1 MTAPGGQEIE
11 PGKTQKLVVS
21 ISARN
26 MRGDYT
32 KNIEVET
39 NDPAMPVLKLTMNA
53 KIVEVL
59 SIVPMEIDFGPVK
72 VGSINK
78 KMITITNK
86 GKEPITI
93 TSISANPSNVL
104 FVSQQGKVKLD
115 AGKSISVELRYQPT
129 QIDKFFFGLFHV
141 ETDQENIKTK
151 DARIRAKVVG
161 N

>member
-11 PGKTQKLVVS
+11 QGKTQKLVVS

-39 NDPAMPVLKLTMNA
+39 NDPAMPVLKLTMKA

-59 SIVPMEIDFGPVK
+59 SIVPMEIDFGKVQ

-86 GKEPITI
+86 GKVPITI
-93 TSISANPSNVL
+93 TSISANPSSVL
-104 FVSQQGKVKLD
+104 SVSQQGKMKLEP
-115 AGKSISVELRYQPT
+115 GKAMSVELRYQPT
-129 QIDKFFFGLFHV
+129 QIDNFFFSLFHV
-141 ETDQENIKTK
+141 ETDQENIKAK
-151 DARIRAKVVG
+151 DARIRAKVVA

>member
-39 NDPAMPVLKLTMNA
+39 NDPAMPVLKLTMKA

-59 SIVPMEIDFGPVK
+59 SIVPMEIDFGTVK

-115 AGKSISVELRYQPT
+115 ARKSISVELRYQPT
-129 QIDKFFFGLFHV
+129 QIDNFFFSLFHV

>member
-11 PGKTQKLVVS
+11 PGKMQKLVVS

-39 NDPAMPVLKLTMNA
+39 NDPAMPVLKLTMKA
-53 KIVEVL
+53 KIMEVL
-59 SIVPMEIDFGPVK
+59 SIVPAEIDFGIVK

-78 KMITITNK
+78 KMITITSK

-93 TSISANPSNVL
+93 TSISVNSPNVL
-104 FVSQQGKVKLD
+104 SVSQKGKVKLEP
-115 AGKSISVELRYQPT
+115 GKAMSVELRYQPT
-129 QIDKFFFGLFHV
+129 QIDNFFFSLFHV

>member
-11 PGKTQKLVVS
+11 QGKTQKLVVS

-39 NDPAMPVLKLTMNA
+39 NDPAMPVLKLTMKA

-59 SIVPMEIDFGPVK
+59 SIVPMEIDFGKVQ

-86 GKEPITI
+86 GKVPITI

-104 FVSQQGKVKLD
+104 SVSQQGKMKLEP
-115 AGKSISVELRYQPT
+115 GKAMSVELLYQPT
-129 QIDKFFFGLFHV
+129 QIDNFFFSLFHV
-141 ETDQENIKTK
+141 ETDQENIKAK
-151 DARIRAKVVG
+151 DARIRAKVVA